1 MMFKYKN
8 VVLSQGNRAMSLYIS
23 IDIWSVQAVVSCLFR
38 LILLVAV
45 DMAAKDRIE
54 YNRPTKRSGTRATNF
69 IKVCNKKK
77 LESRSEVTRGH
88 TLWHQSISR
97 T

>member
-54 YNRPTKRSGTRATNF
+54 YNTNF
-69 IKVCNKKK
+69 IKVCHKKK
-77 LESRSEVTRGH
+77 LESRLEVTLVH